1 MGTSGLSRSTVA
13 ADAIFADDCPVARP
27 SFDETYRTFFPFVF
41 RNAGRLGVHRASIDD
56 VVQEVFLVVHRRL
69 PDYDGRAP
77 MKSWVYGILAHV
89 VRTHRRT
96 LRRRDVASSD
106 VEAADLVA
114 EAYAEPH
121 RLAEQRE
128 AARLLFSL
136 LDRLD
141 DDKREVLILSELE
154 QMTVPEIAHAIGA
167 NLNTVYSRVKAAKKA
182 FIEIHSRESAR
193 AAWGRR

>member
-1 MGTSGLSRSTVA
+1 MGISGLSRSTLA
-13 ADAIFADDCPVARP
+13 ADEAFADAAPIARP
-27 SFDETYRTFFPFVF
+27 SFEDTYRTFFPFVF

-77 MKSWVYGILAHV
+77 IKSWVYGIVAHV

-96 LRRRDVASSD
+96 QRRKDPASSD
-106 VEAADLVA
+106 VDAIDLVA
-114 EAYAEPH
+114 EASAEPH

-128 AARLLFSL
+128 AARFLFRI
-136 LDRLD
+136 LDLLD

-154 QMTVPEIAHAIGA
+154 QMTVPEVAHAIGA
-167 NLNTVYSRVKAAKKA
+167 NVNTVYSRVKAAKKA
-182 FIEIHSRESAR
+182 FIEIHARESAR
-193 AAWGRR
+193 AARRRR